1 MWRCYVKK
9 KQKFKTAEHAKRAR
23 EAEKYQQ
30 ELYKK
35 WGIGEAKRKPSTKT
49 FVPSYSHRSTDNRV
63 GSVGMSGGTCSR
75 KDALMYTG
83 TLVIG
88 ISTMHK
94 SNAVPIIDQA
104 QAEEIARMRRG

>member
-1 MWRCYVKK
+1 
-9 KQKFKTAEHAKRAR
+9 
-23 EAEKYQQ
+23 
-30 ELYKK
+30 
-35 WGIGEAKRKPSTKT
+35 
-49 FVPSYSHRSTDNRV
+49 
-63 GSVGMSGGTCSR
+63 
-75 KDALMYTG
+75 MYTG